1 MVQAGALA
9 GLTVLDLSRCVS
21 GSYCAK
27 LLGAYG
33 AEVIKVEAPG
43 GGDEARQCGPFP
55 EGGPHLE
62 KSAPFLYLN
71 TNKKSVTLDLAKPE
85 GADLVRRLA
94 AGADVVV
101 ENFSPGFLA
110 GLGLDY
116 PRLAAEN
123 PGLVMASITP
133 FGLSGPYR
141 DYLGGRLVGYAL
153 SGYMFINGSPG
164 REPLAG
170 GGEQPA
176 YQGGLNALAG
186 VLAALVS
193 RLTTGQGRFVEVS
206 ILECMAA
213 IHQFAVNRFVYSGRV
228 EKRVGNRYMWAHPIT
243 LYRTKDGY
251 VSISASTDDQTERLL
266 QLMGRADL
274 LEDPR
279 FSTGFNRLQHAEAFD
294 ALVGP
299 WFTERTTAE
308 IVQECQEWR
317 VPTAFVHDV
326 ASILKDEQYAAR
338 GYFVTLDHPETG
350 PRPYAGPPFRLALT
364 PAELSRAPLLGEHN
378 DEVFLGRLRLSPQ
391 DLDGLKVRGVV

>member
-1 MVQAGALA
+1 
-9 GLTVLDLSRCVS
+9 
-21 GSYCAK
+21 
-27 LLGAYG
+27 
-33 AEVIKVEAPG
+33 
-43 GGDEARQCGPFP
+43 
-55 EGGPHLE
+55 
-62 KSAPFLYLN
+62 
-71 TNKKSVTLDLAKPE
+71 
-85 GADLVRRLA
+85 
-94 AGADVVV
+94 
-101 ENFSPGFLA
+101 
-110 GLGLDY
+110 
-116 PRLAAEN
+116 
-123 PGLVMASITP
+123 
-133 FGLSGPYR
+133 
-141 DYLGGRLVGYAL
+141 
-153 SGYMFINGSPG
+153 
-164 REPLAG
+164 
-170 GGEQPA
+170 
-176 YQGGLNALAG
+176 
-186 VLAALVS
+186 
-193 RLTTGQGRFVEVS
+193 
-206 ILECMAA
+206 MAA
-213 IHQFAVNRFVYSGRV
+213 IHQFTVNRFVYSGRV

-308 IVQECQEWR
+308 IVRECQEWR

-350 PRPYAGPPFRLALT
+350 PRPYAGPPFRLSLT

-378 DEVFLGRLRLSPQ
+378 DEVFLGRLRLSRQ